1 MKLRHLEIKN
11 FRGITN
17 LDLKLGDI
25 TVLIGENNT
34 GKTAILDALKF
45 ALRSVRTRRSSSF
58 DAYDFHLPNATAEPA
73 SAPPISIRL
82 TFREDEPGEWGD
94 RQRTKLNRT
103 GILQIDVD
111 NCANVILK
119 VGARFNP
126 LTQEFVQDWEFQ
138 NLDGIAFT
146 GLTDAAIGV
155 LRNEVS
161 YYYLAA
167 LRDATRHFDA
177 KGTFWRPFLKESQ
190 LTPENRKEIEG
201 KLSEV
206 NDLIITSHTSFSK
219 VVTCLK
225 EVQDVVTMTGGDDL
239 VSIDAVPARL
249 FDMLSKAAVN
259 LNSGTGAKIPVG
271 RHGEGTQS
279 LAVLM
284 LFNAYLQAW
293 NKGNPIVALEEPE
306 AHLHPSAVRALW
318 QLIERIPGQKI
329 ISTHSGDLLSEVP
342 SDAVVRLHNEGG
354 CVKASRMQDVNLN
367 SDDIRKFN
375 YHIRRARGELLFS
388 KCWILGEGE
397 TEGTLIPECARILGK
412 DLERAG
418 IRFVTYQS
426 GISLKTCLRVA
437 NGMDIQWVVLA
448 DNDGQGAKD
457 RKAVQRQLNGRS
469 EADVFFM
476 MQEAN
481 IEQHLCVNGFCDVY
495 HGLLSDQPLKNVTA
509 SPQDADYPIQIAKAL
524 PDKLKTRAAQEVL
537 TAIQNDFRYLFSWDG
552 IPGNDNERLI
562 EFLKQN
568 FGIGWVK
575 TAKIEKIDNDKTIK
589 VFTGKNYISLK
600 LNDKKPEVNLSID
613 DGRTDKFVV
622 IIENSELNIYDSRT
636 IPQLFQTVI
645 EAALKLV
652 EE

>member
-17 LDLKLGDI
+17 LNLKLGDM

-58 DAYDFHLPNATAEPA
+58 DAYDFHLQNATAEPA
-73 SAPPISIRL
+73 LAPAISIRL
-82 TFREDEPGEWGD
+82 TFREDEPEEWD
-94 RQRTKLNRT
+94 KQQVAKLNRT
-103 GILQIDVD
+103 KILQIDAD
-111 NCANVILK
+111 GCATVILK
-119 VGARFNP
+119 VGARFDP

-138 NLDGIAFT
+138 NLDGSPLT
-146 GLTDAAIGV
+146 GLTDAAIGM

-167 LRDATRHFDA
+167 LRDATKHFDA

-259 LNSGTGAKIPVG
+259 LNCVTGAKIPVG

-279 LAVLM
+279 LAVLT

-293 NKGNPIVALEEPE
+293 NKGDPIVALEEPE

-342 SDAVVRLHNEGG
+342 SNSVVRLHNEGG

-367 SDDIRKFN
+367 LDDIRKFN

-388 KCWILGEGE
+388 RVWILGEGE
-397 TEGTLIPECARILGK
+397 IEGTLIPECARILGK

-426 GISLKTCLRVA
+426 GMSLETCLRVA
-437 NGMDIQWVVLA
+437 NGMGIQWVVLA
-448 DNDGQGAKD
+448 DNDTQGASD
-457 RKAVQRQLNGRS
+457 HEAVRRQLNGRS
-469 EADVFFM
+469 ESDVLFVM
-476 MQEAN
+476 PEKN
-481 IEQHLCVNGFCDVY
+481 IEQYLCVNGFCDVY
-495 HGLLSDQPLKNVTA
+495 HGLLSNQPLQKVTA
-509 SPQDADYPIQIAKAL
+509 SPQDTDYAIQVAKAL
-524 PDKLKTRAAQEVL
+524 PRKLKTHAAQEVL
-537 TAIQNDFRYLFSWDG
+537 TVIQND
-552 IPGNDNERLI
+552 
-562 EFLKQN
+562 
-568 FGIGWVK
+568 
-575 TAKIEKIDNDKTIK
+575 
-589 VFTGKNYISLK
+589 
-600 LNDKKPEVNLSID
+600 
-613 DGRTDKFVV
+613 
-622 IIENSELNIYDSRT
+622 SRSV
-636 IPQLFQTVI
+636 PQLFQTVI

>member
-58 DAYDFHLPNATAEPA
+58 DAYDFHLPNATAEPT
-73 SAPPISIRL
+73 SAPAISIRL

-94 RQRTKLNRT
+94 QQTAKLNRAK
-103 GILQIDVD
+103 ILQIDAD
-111 NCANVILK
+111 GCATVILK
-119 VGARFNP
+119 VGARFDP

-138 NLDGIAFT
+138 NLDGSALT
-146 GLTDAAIGV
+146 GLTDAAMGV

-167 LRDATRHFDA
+167 LRDATKHFDA

-190 LTPENRKEIEG
+190 LTPENRKEIED

-293 NKGNPIVALEEPE
+293 NKGDPIVALEEPE

-318 QLIERIPGQKI
+318 QLIEQIPGQKI

-354 CVKASRMQDVNLN
+354 CVKASRMQDVNLD
-367 SDDIRKFN
+367 STDIRKFN

-397 TEGTLIPECARILGK
+397 TEGTLIPEFARILGK

-426 GISLKTCLRVA
+426 GISLETCLRVA
-437 NGMDIQWVVLA
+437 NGMGIQWVVLA
-448 DNDGQGAKD
+448 DNDAQGAKAH
-457 RKAVQRQLNGRS
+457 KAVQRQLNGRS
-469 EADVFFM
+469 ETDVFFVM
-476 MQEAN
+476 PEAN

-495 HGLLSDQPLKNVTA
+495 HGLLGEQPLNTVTA
-509 SPQDADYPIQIAKAL
+509 SPQDAEYPIQIAKAL
-524 PDKLKTRAAQEVL
+524 PSKLKTHAAQEVL
-537 TAIQNDFRYLFSWDG
+537 TAIHN
-552 IPGNDNERLI
+552 
-562 EFLKQN
+562 
-568 FGIGWVK
+568 
-575 TAKIEKIDNDKTIK
+575 
-589 VFTGKNYISLK
+589 
-600 LNDKKPEVNLSID
+600 
-613 DGRTDKFVV
+613 
-622 IIENSELNIYDSRT
+622 DSRSV
-636 IPQLFQTVI
+636 PQLFQNVI